1 MIYRSMQD
9 MDKVLQLLS
18 LVFTGDLSKNTNAST
33 NTRESKQNKTNEFG
47 GNEMISDDVTI

>member
-1 MIYRSMQD
+1 MQD